1 MKTIKT
7 KTMNLQDAEKEMV
20 LNTFL
25 ETFDKEY
32 KEEIFSIDAD
42 FSQDGFAALADFHK
56 EFNKEVHEQEII
68 LHQKLTKGVITIGEM
83 EELENIALLKYR
95 GIKLEEVSDFYKF
108 SNRKEREKLVVCLSE
123 ELV

>member
-42 FSQDGFAALADFHK
+42 FSQDGFVALADFHK
-56 EFNKEVHEQEII
+56 EFNKEVHGQEII